1 MNLVIDIGNTLSK
14 VFVFEKNKIIYS
26 HQFNQDFFINELEI
40 IFSKNQKIKKSII
53 SSVQGIDSKHVDY
66 LKDKV
71 NNFIYLNKKTKLPI
85 INLYES
91 PDTLGKD
98 RLAAIIGA
106 NNIFKNQD
114 VLVIDAGTAITFD
127 FINKNNEYIGGNI
140 SPGLE
145 MRYKSLNLF
154 TSKLPLIKKDEK
166 FNLIG
171 KNTKE
176 AIISGVQNGL
186 VFEIDS
192 YINIFK
198 EKFNNIKIILTGGD
212 SFFFEHKL
220 KNCIFAE
227 VFLIAIGL
235 NKILIYNT

>member
-1 MNLVIDIGNTLSK
+1 
-14 VFVFEKNKIIYS
+14 
-26 HQFNQDFFINELEI
+26 
-40 IFSKNQKIKKSII
+40 
-53 SSVQGIDSKHVDY
+53 VQGIDSKHVDY